1 MKYEYFSKQVLKD
14 KSLKDATKV
23 VANYLIHIAG
33 WENDNLLPSN
43 HQIAKNTNIDRKSV
57 IAAVNQ
63 LKEKEYIVVND
74 DNTFIF
80 QINGIKFEKQDLSNP
95 DVCHMFGDFV
105 KVPQFLNYI
114 NTVTPSARI
123 AAIMFFDFNFGID
136 KNGEYFIKKGIPTI
150 DGVATYYD
158 INKTTFRSRIQKCLE
173 AEIFEYKIIQIG
185 KEEKRIIG
193 LKCINWINTWI
204 REDGLEAKKSKK
216 LQEKA
221 VKDAIKEEKA
231 TCEEEKT
238 SCDKNNTAA
247 STIEQRLDYAAKP
260 MSDRQIYAGCVL
272 SSVKECLQEM
282 KDIKGEDYTMNYMKT
297 HWGNIDL
304 SKVLQGIENEKNR

>member
-33 WENDNLLPSN
+33 WENDSLLPSN

-57 IAAVNQ
+57 VIAINQ
-63 LKEKEYIVVND
+63 LKEKDYIVVNEN
-74 DNTFIF
+74 DNTFTF

-114 NTVTPSARI
+114 DTITPSARI

-136 KNGEYFIKKGIPTI
+136 KNGEYFIKKEIPTI

-158 INKTTFRSRIQKCLE
+158 INKTTFRSRIQRCLE
-173 AEIFEYKIIQIG
+173 AEIFEYKIIQIN

-216 LQEKA
+216 LQKEAK
-221 VKDAIKEEKA
+221 KEAIKEDQKEIYEGNGENKA
-231 TCEEEKT
+231 IVV
-238 SCDKNNTAA
+238 S
-247 STIEQRLDYAAKP
+247 STIEQLLDYEAKKL
-260 MSDRQIYAGCVL
+260 SDKQIYIGCYV
-272 SSVKECLQEM
+272 SNVKDYLQDMIDM
-282 KDIKGEDYTMNYMKT
+282 KGKDYAINYMKE
-297 HWGNIDL
+297 HWGKIDL
-304 SKVLQGIENEKNR
+304 SRVL

>member
-1 MKYEYFSKQVLKD
+1 MKYEYYSKQILLD

-57 IAAVNQ
+57 IVGIRE
-63 LKEKEYIVVND
+63 LKEKEYIVVNE
-74 DNTFIF
+74 DNTFTF

-114 NTVTPSARI
+114 NTITPSARI

-136 KNGEYFIKKGIPTI
+136 KNGEYFIKKEIPTI

-158 INKTTFRSRIQKCLE
+158 INKSTFRKRIQKCLE
-173 AEIFEYKIIQIG
+173 AEIFEYKVIQIG
-185 KEEKRIIG
+185 KESKRI
-193 LKCINWINTWI
+193 LCYNYNN
-204 REDGLEAKKSKK
+204 KKDW
-216 LQEKA
+216 Q
-221 VKDAIKEEKA
+221 
-231 TCEEEKT
+231 
-238 SCDKNNTAA
+238 
-247 STIEQRLDYAAKP
+247 
-260 MSDRQIYAGCVL
+260 
-272 SSVKECLQEM
+272 
-282 KDIKGEDYTMNYMKT
+282 
-297 HWGNIDL
+297 
-304 SKVLQGIENEKNR
+304 

>member
-57 IAAVNQ
+57 IAAINQ
-63 LKEKEYIVVND
+63 LKEKDYIVVNE
-74 DNTFIF
+74 DNTFTF
-80 QINGIKFEKQDLSNP
+80 QINGIKFNKQDLSNP

-173 AEIFEYKIIQIG
+173 AEIFEYKIIQIN

-204 REDGLEAKKSKK
+204 REDGVEAKKSKK

-221 VKDAIKEEKA
+221 KKDAIKEEK
-231 TCEEEKT
+231 T
-238 SCDKNNTAA
+238 SYKEDNVVS
-247 STIEQRLDYAAKP
+247 STIEQLLDYEAKKL
-260 MSDRQIYAGCVL
+260 SDSQSYSGCL
-272 SSVKECLQEM
+272 IFNVKDRLQEM
-282 KDIKGEDYTMNYMKT
+282 INMKGEDYAIDYMKT
-297 HWGNIDL
+297 HWPKIDL
-304 SKVLQGIENEKNR
+304 FKVLKGE

>member
-33 WENDNLLPSN
+33 WENDSLLPSN

-63 LKEKEYIVVND
+63 LKEKDYIVVNE
-74 DNTFIF
+74 DNTFTF
-80 QINGIKFEKQDLSNP
+80 QINGIKFDKQDLSNP

-114 NTVTPSARI
+114 NTITPSARI

-136 KNGEYFIKKGIPTI
+136 KNGEYFIKKEIPTI

-173 AEIFEYKIIQIG
+173 AEIFEYKIIQIN

-221 VKDAIKEEKA
+221 KKESDV
-231 TCEEEKT
+231 EEKT
-238 SCDKNNTAA
+238 SYKENDTAA

-260 MSDRQIYAGCVL
+260 LSESQAYIGCIVSD
-272 SSVKECLQEM
+272 VKDRLQEM
-282 KDIKGEDYTMNYMKT
+282 KDSKGREYTISYMKT
-297 HWGNIDL
+297 HWPKINL
-304 SKVLQGIENEKNR
+304 SKVL

>member
-23 VANYLIHIAG
+23 VANYLIYLAG

-43 HQIAKNTNIDRKSV
+43 SQIAKNTNIDRKSV
-57 IAAVNQ
+57 RVAINQ
-63 LKEKEYIVVND
+63 LKEKDYIVVNE

-95 DVCHMFGDFV
+95 DICHMFGDFV

-114 NTVTPSARI
+114 DTITPSARI

-136 KNGEYFIKKGIPTI
+136 KNGEYFIKKEIPTI

-173 AEIFEYKIIQIG
+173 AEIFEYKVIQIG

-204 REDGLEAKKSKK
+204 REDGLEAKKTKK

-221 VKDAIKEEKA
+221 KKESIIEEKDS
-231 TCEEEKT
+231 CEE
-238 SCDKNNTAA
+238 NNTDA
-247 STIEQRLDYAAKP
+247 STIEEALDCAAKP
-260 MSDRQIYAGCVL
+260 LSDSQAYAGCIL
-272 SSVKECLQEM
+272 FNVKDRIQDMIKM
-282 KDIKGEDYTMNYMKT
+282 KGKDYAMNYMNE
-297 HWGNIDL
+297 HWPKIDL
-304 SKVLQGIENEKNR
+304 SKVLN

>member
-33 WENDNLLPSN
+33 WENDSLLPSN

-57 IAAVNQ
+57 IAAINQ
-63 LKEKEYIVVND
+63 LKEKDYIVVNEN
-74 DNTFIF
+74 DNTFTF

-114 NTVTPSARI
+114 NTITPSARI

-136 KNGEYFIKKGIPTI
+136 KNGEYFIKKEIPTI

-173 AEIFEYKIIQIG
+173 AEIFEYKIIQIN

-221 VKDAIKEEKA
+221 KKDAIIEEKA
-231 TCEEEKT
+231 SYKEDNVV
-238 SCDKNNTAA
+238 S
-247 STIEQRLDYAAKP
+247 STIEQLLDCAAKP
-260 MSDRQIYAGCVL
+260 LSDSQAYAGCL
-272 SSVKECLQEM
+272 LFNVKDRLQEM
-282 KDIKGEDYTMNYMKT
+282 IKMKGKDYAINYMKT
-297 HWGNIDL
+297 HWSKIDL
-304 SKVLQGIENEKNR
+304 NKVLKEE

>member
-43 HQIAKNTNIDRKSV
+43 SQIAKNTNIDRKSV
-57 IAAVNQ
+57 RVAINQ
-63 LKEKEYIVVND
+63 LKEKDYIVVNEN
-74 DNTFIF
+74 DNTFTF
-80 QINGIKFEKQDLSNP
+80 QINGIKFDKQDLSNP

-114 NTVTPSARI
+114 NTITPSARI

-136 KNGEYFIKKGIPTI
+136 KNGEYFIKKEIPTI

-173 AEIFEYKIIQIG
+173 AEIFEYKVVQIG

-221 VKDAIKEEKA
+221 KKDAII
-231 TCEEEKT
+231 EEKT
-238 SCDKNNTAA
+238 SYKEDNVVS
-247 STIEQRLDYAAKP
+247 STIEQLLDYEAKKL
-260 MSDRQIYAGCVL
+260 SDSQSY
-272 SSVKECLQEM
+272 SVYIVFNVKDRLQEM
-282 KDIKGEDYTMNYMKT
+282 IDMKGEDYAMNYMNE
-297 HWGNIDL
+297 HWPKIDL
-304 SKVLQGIENEKNR
+304 SKVLQGEI

>member
-57 IAAVNQ
+57 IAAINQ
-63 LKEKEYIVVND
+63 LKEKDYIVVNE
-74 DNTFIF
+74 DNTFTF
-80 QINGIKFEKQDLSNP
+80 QINGIKFDKQDLSNP

-114 NTVTPSARI
+114 NTITPSARI

-136 KNGEYFIKKGIPTI
+136 KNGEYFIKKEIPTI

-158 INKTTFRSRIQKCLE
+158 INKSTFRKRIQKCLE
-173 AEIFEYKIIQIG
+173 AEIFEYKIIQIN

-204 REDGLEAKKSKK
+204 REDGVEAKKSKK

-221 VKDAIKEEKA
+221 KKDAIKEEK
-231 TCEEEKT
+231 T
-238 SCDKNNTAA
+238 SYKEDNVVS
-247 STIEQRLDYAAKP
+247 STIEQLLDYEAKKL
-260 MSDRQIYAGCVL
+260 SDSQSYSGCL
-272 SSVKECLQEM
+272 IFNVKDRLQEM
-282 KDIKGEDYTMNYMKT
+282 INMKGEDYAIDYMKT
-297 HWGNIDL
+297 HWDKIDL
-304 SKVLQGIENEKNR
+304 SKVLKGE

>member
-33 WENDNLLPSN
+33 WENDSLLPSN

-57 IAAVNQ
+57 IAAINQ
-63 LKEKEYIVVND
+63 LKEKDYIVVNE
-74 DNTFIF
+74 DNTFTF
-80 QINGIKFEKQDLSNP
+80 QINGIKFDKQDLSNP

-114 NTVTPSARI
+114 NTITPSARI

-136 KNGEYFIKKGIPTI
+136 KNGEYFIKKEIPTI

-204 REDGLEAKKSKK
+204 REDGVEAKKSKQ

-221 VKDAIKEEKA
+221 VKESKKESIIEEKVTCKEE
-231 TCEEEKT
+231 
-238 SCDKNNTAA
+238 NNTAA
-247 STIEQRLDYAAKP
+247 TTIEQELDYWAKKL
-260 MSDRQIYAGCVL
+260 SDSQSYVGCFVFNVKDRLQDMINMNDKDYAI
-272 SSVKECLQEM
+272 
-282 KDIKGEDYTMNYMKT
+282 DYMKT
-297 HWGNIDL
+297 HWCKIDL
-304 SKVLQGIENEKNR
+304 SKVL

>member
-57 IAAVNQ
+57 IAAINQ
-63 LKEKEYIVVND
+63 LKEKDYIAVNE
-74 DNTFIF
+74 DNTFTF

-114 NTVTPSARI
+114 NTITPSARI

-136 KNGEYFIKKGIPTI
+136 KNGEYFIRKGIPTI

-173 AEIFEYKIIQIG
+173 AEIFDYKVIQIN

-221 VKDAIKEEKA
+221 KKESIIK
-231 TCEEEKT
+231 EKT
-238 SCDKNNTAA
+238 SYKEDNNTAA

-260 MSDRQIYAGCVL
+260 MSDRQVYIGCFL
-272 SSVKECLQEM
+272 SDVKDRLQEM
-282 KDIKGEDYTMNYMKT
+282 IEMKGKDYAINYMKT
-297 HWGNIDL
+297 HWPKIDL
-304 SKVLQGIENEKNR
+304 SKVLQGGISNEDKWSI

>member
-57 IAAVNQ
+57 IAAINQ
-63 LKEKEYIVVND
+63 LKEKDYIVVNEN
-74 DNTFIF
+74 DNTFTF
-80 QINGIKFEKQDLSNP
+80 QINGIKFDKQDLSNP

-114 NTVTPSARI
+114 NTITPSARI

-136 KNGEYFIKKGIPTI
+136 KNGEYFIKKEIPTI

-173 AEIFEYKIIQIG
+173 AEIFEYKVMQIS

-221 VKDAIKEEKA
+221 KKEAII
-231 TCEEEKT
+231 EEKT
-238 SCDKNNTAA
+238 SYKEDNVVG
-247 STIEQRLDYAAKP
+247 STIEQLFDYEAKKL
-260 MSDRQIYAGCVL
+260 SDSQSYSGCIIFN
-272 SSVKECLQEM
+272 VKDRLQEM
-282 KDIKGEDYTMNYMKT
+282 IKTKGKDYAINYMKT
-297 HWGNIDL
+297 HWPKIDL
-304 SKVLQGIENEKNR
+304 SKVLV

>member
-23 VANYLIHIAG
+23 VANYLIHISG
-33 WENDNLLPSN
+33 WENDSLLPSN

-57 IAAVNQ
+57 IAAINQ
-63 LKEKEYIVVND
+63 LKEKDYIVVNEN
-74 DNTFIF
+74 DNTFTF
-80 QINGIKFEKQDLSNP
+80 QINGIKFDKQDLSNP

-114 NTVTPSARI
+114 NTITPSARI

-136 KNGEYFIKKGIPTI
+136 KNGEYFIKKEIPTI

-158 INKTTFRSRIQKCLE
+158 INKSTFRKRIQKCLA

-204 REDGLEAKKSKK
+204 REDGVEAKKSKQ

-221 VKDAIKEEKA
+221 VKESII
-231 TCEEEKT
+231 EEKT
-238 SCDKNNTAA
+238 SYKEDNVVS
-247 STIEQRLDYAAKP
+247 STIEQLLDYEAKHL
-260 MSDRQIYAGCVL
+260 SDRQIYVGCYV
-272 SSVKECLQEM
+272 SNVKDYLQDM
-282 KDIKGEDYTMNYMKT
+282 IDTKGEDYAMNYMNE
-297 HWGNIDL
+297 HWPKIDL
-304 SKVLQGIENEKNR
+304 SKVL

>member
-33 WENDNLLPSN
+33 WENDSLLPSN

-57 IAAVNQ
+57 IAAINQ
-63 LKEKEYIVVND
+63 LKEKDYIVVNEN
-74 DNTFIF
+74 DNTFTF

-114 NTVTPSARI
+114 NTITPSARI

-136 KNGEYFIKKGIPTI
+136 KNGEYFIKKEIPTI

-158 INKTTFRSRIQKCLE
+158 INKSTFRKRIQKCLE
-173 AEIFEYKIIQIG
+173 AEIFEYKIIQIN

-221 VKDAIKEEKA
+221 VKESII
-231 TCEEEKT
+231 EEKT
-238 SCDKNNTAA
+238 SYKEDNVVS
-247 STIEQRLDYAAKP
+247 STIEQLLDYEAKKL
-260 MSDRQIYAGCVL
+260 SDSQSYSGCL
-272 SSVKECLQEM
+272 IFNVKDRLQEM
-282 KDIKGEDYTMNYMKT
+282 IEMKGEDYAIDYMKT
-297 HWGNIDL
+297 HWPKIDL
-304 SKVLQGIENEKNR
+304 SKVLKEE

>member
-14 KSLKDATKV
+14 TSLKDATKV

-43 HQIAKNTNIDRKSV
+43 SQIAKNTNIDRKSV
-57 IAAVNQ
+57 RVAINQ
-63 LKEKEYIVVND
+63 LKEKDYIVVNEN
-74 DNTFIF
+74 DNTFTF
-80 QINGIKFEKQDLSNP
+80 QINGIKFDKQDLSNP

-114 NTVTPSARI
+114 NTITPSARI

-136 KNGEYFIKKGIPTI
+136 KNGEYFIKKEIPTI

-173 AEIFEYKIIQIG
+173 AEIFEYKVIQIN

-221 VKDAIKEEKA
+221 KKESKKESIIK
-231 TCEEEKT
+231 EKT
-238 SCDKNNTAA
+238 SYKEDNTAA

-260 MSDRQIYAGCVL
+260 LSDSQAYIGCIVFN
-272 SSVKECLQEM
+272 VKDRLQEM
-282 KDIKGEDYTMNYMKT
+282 INTKGEDYAMNYMNE
-297 HWGNIDL
+297 HWPKIDL
-304 SKVLQGIENEKNR
+304 SKVL

>member
-14 KSLKDATKV
+14 TSLKDATRV
-23 VANYLIHIAG
+23 VANYLIYLAG

-43 HQIAKNTNIDRKSV
+43 SQIAKNTNIDRKSV
-57 IAAVNQ
+57 IEAIRQ
-63 LKEKEYIVVND
+63 LKEKEYIVINE

-114 NTVTPSARI
+114 DTITPSARI

-136 KNGEYFIKKGIPTI
+136 KNGAFFIKKEIPTI

-158 INKTTFRSRIQKCLE
+158 INKSTFRKRMQKCLE
-173 AEIFEYKIIQIG
+173 AEIFDYKVIQIG
-185 KEEKRIIG
+185 KEKKRIIG

-204 REDGLEAKKSKK
+204 REDGVEAKKTKK

-221 VKDAIKEEKA
+221 KKESII
-231 TCEEEKT
+231 EEKT
-238 SCDKNNTAA
+238 SCEEDNTGA
-247 STIEQRLDYAAKP
+247 STIEEALDYAAKTL
-260 MSDRQIYAGCVL
+260 SDSQKYAGCIL
-272 SSVKECLQEM
+272 FDVKDRLQEM
-282 KDIKGEDYTMNYMKT
+282 INIKGKDYAINYMKT
-297 HWGNIDL
+297 HWPKIDL
-304 SKVLQGIENEKNR
+304 SKVLD